1 MGKTKGLR
9 TSKQLAKLQEK
20 RTALLRLIQNWRE
33 VQLVY
38 MPHVASLI
46 QGAPVADGNG
56 DATSVPS
63 DTFAENIPLFLPS
76 SLPARICALPELQ
89 EICKLERRLREP
101 QADDALAEVRRQRRI
116 IQGLWQF
123 KRLNVSGTGNRPNTR
138 MLTLYTR
145 FNNKTLRAA
154 EAYRLAWRA
163 LCILDPNGS
172 WGQRLKELKPSDISG
187 PGKDPN
193 DVSTK
198 SRYEPSWIWL
208 APRVTERH
216 GNTDLAM
223 NEQEFNNSMCVEWAK
238 ARARMNRWKEEVLL
252 IQEEMRRVLAYH
264 EWRNTWWQERSSI
277 RKVGDATIQSGLAG
291 YAKKQATISQRM
303 GEVCAAYWLPHL
315 KDNGI
320 VPSWASRYMSVL
332 ASSPVDGE
340 ENRENDKDG
349 ETDIEHDVEVEVD
362 VCFDLDD

>member
-1 MGKTKGLR
+1 MKGLR
-9 TSKQLAKLQEK
+9 TSKQLAELQEK
-20 RTALLRLIQNWRE
+20 HTALLRLIQNWCE

-46 QGAPVADGNG
+46 QGAPVADANG

-76 SLPARICALPELQ
+76 SLPPHIRALPELQ
-89 EICKLERRLREP
+89 DICKLERRLREP

-154 EAYRLAWRA
+154 EAYRSAWRA

-172 WGQRLKELKPSDISG
+172 WAQRLKELKPSDISG
-187 PGKDPN
+187 PGRDPN

-208 APRVTERH
+208 VPHVAELQHNTEP
-216 GNTDLAM
+216 AM
-223 NEQEFNNSMCVEWAK
+223 NEQEFNNSMHVEWAK

-264 EWRNTWWQERSSI
+264 EWKNMWWQEQSSL

-291 YAKKQATISQRM
+291 YAKKQAAISQRM
-303 GEVCAAYWLPHL
+303 AEQCAVYWLPRL
-315 KDNGI
+315 KDKGI
-320 VPSWASRYMSVL
+320 VPPWALRYVS
-332 ASSPVDGE
+332 AIATSPVDSVEKGE
-340 ENRENDKDG
+340 DDEEGD
-349 ETDIEHDVEVEVD
+349 TDTECDAEID